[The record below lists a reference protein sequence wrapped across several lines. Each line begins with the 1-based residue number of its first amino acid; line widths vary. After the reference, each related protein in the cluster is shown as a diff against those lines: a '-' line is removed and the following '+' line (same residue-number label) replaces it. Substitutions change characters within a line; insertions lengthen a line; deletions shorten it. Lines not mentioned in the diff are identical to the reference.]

1 MSQNQLPTETREV
14 LDMSVVGCGSTVGVV
29 ETGGQDGIS
38 PASVG
43 SCYSNPASVFMW
55 ECRLSVAKSS
65 DFFFK
70 DKPIIS

>member
-1 MSQNQLPTETREV
+1 
-14 LDMSVVGCGSTVGVV
+14 MSVVGCGSAVGVK
-29 ETGGQDGIS
+29 GGDWGAQDGIS

-65 DFFFK
+65 DFFLK
-70 DKPIIS
+70 INQ